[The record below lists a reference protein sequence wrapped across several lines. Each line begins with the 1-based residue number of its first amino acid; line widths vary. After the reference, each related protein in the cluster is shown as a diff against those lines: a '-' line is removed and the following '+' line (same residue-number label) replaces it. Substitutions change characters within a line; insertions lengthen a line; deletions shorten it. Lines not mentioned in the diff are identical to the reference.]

1 MCNII
6 PFMSNTRILQ
16 GLGEGV
22 RRARRSQGR
31 TAKDVAQSAGLS
43 SRFYAQLEAGQ
54 ANISILRLHAVA
66 EALGVLVSSLLGP
79 QDATGSVVALLGIR
93 GAGKSTVGAALA
105 ARWEIDFIELDVR
118 IEQRAGLSLSE
129 IFTLYGEEYYRRME
143 SLCLEE
149 LLESQAHAVVAL
161 SGGVVHNPDA
171 FERIQGSCRTVW
183 LKARPDDYMKRVLEQ
198 GDYRPVANREDA
210 MAELKTLVAKRE
222 PLYTRADFVVDTS
235 ARTSDEVVSA
245 IAEQLSC

>member
-1 MCNII
+1 MCNIVPI
-6 PFMSNTRILQ
+6 MSDIKILQ

-22 RRARRSQGR
+22 REARLSQGR
-31 TAKDVAQSAGLS
+31 TAKEVAQSAGLS

-66 EALGVLVSSLLGP
+66 EALGVVVSSLLRPLDTAGK
-79 QDATGSVVALLGIR
+79 VVALLGIR

-105 ARWEIDFIELDVR
+105 SRWEIDFIELDVR

-149 LLESQAHAVVAL
+149 LLDSQTQAVVAL

-171 FERIQGSCRTVW
+171 FARIQGSCRSVW

-222 PLYTRADFVVDTS
+222 PLYTKADLVVDTS
-235 ARTSDEVVSA
+235 ERTSSEVVSA
-245 IAEQLSC
+245 IAEKLSG